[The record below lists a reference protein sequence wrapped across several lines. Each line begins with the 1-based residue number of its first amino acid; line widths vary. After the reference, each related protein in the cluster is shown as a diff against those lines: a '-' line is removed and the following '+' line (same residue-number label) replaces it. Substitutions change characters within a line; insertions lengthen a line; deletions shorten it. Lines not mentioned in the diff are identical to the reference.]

1 MTTHPQCALVI
12 VFDGVEELEALATVD
27 ILRRADIE
35 VTMASVA
42 PSLAVT
48 GRNRIA
54 FQADAQLS
62 QVESQTFDLV
72 VLPGGPG
79 VFDLVNSARV
89 AQILKAQHARQG
101 EIAAICA
108 APKVLTANGLL
119 ANRSATSHASVQQ
132 DLPRFTNQP
141 VVEDGHIV
149 TSQGAGTAVPF
160 ALALVRRLC
169 GQAKADEIAASI
181 HFA

>member
-1 MTTHPQCALVI
+1 MTTQPQRALVI

-27 ILRRADIE
+27 ILRRAAIE
-35 VTMASVA
+35 VTMASVTA
-42 PSLAVT
+42 SLTVT
-48 GRNRIA
+48 GRNRII
-54 FQADAQLS
+54 FQADAPLA

-79 VFDLVNSARV
+79 VFDLVNNAPI
-89 AQILKAQHARQG
+89 AQILKSQNARQG
-101 EIAAICA
+101 EVAAICA
-108 APKVLTANGLL
+108 APKVLAANGLL
-119 ANRSATSHASVQQ
+119 ANRAATSHASVQQ
-132 DLPRFTNQP
+132 DLPRFADQP